1 MRIDNNGGGDMAGS
15 VLDGKS
21 ILAVDDE
28 LDILLLLEEFIL
40 DSCPHCKVDKAT
52 SYEEAVRLLELRGY
66 DVVILDI
73 MGVRGFDLLE
83 IAVKRNLKVAMFTA
97 HALTPDALKRSYEMG
112 ARAYLPKDKV
122 KEIVPF
128 LEDILQ
134 YDYQTGWKRLL
145 EKLHGF
151 FTERFESDWERKT
164 GLNWREWGK

>member
-1 MRIDNNGGGDMAGS
+1 MAGS

-28 LDILLLLEEFIL
+28 QDILLLLEEFIL
-40 DSCPHCKVDKAT
+40 DSCPKCKIDKAT
-52 SYEEAVRLLELRGY
+52 SYEEAVRLLEFKHY

-83 IAVKRNLKVAMFTA
+83 MAVKRNLKVAMFTA
-97 HALTPDALKRSYEMG
+97 HALTPEALKRSYDMG

-128 LEDILQ
+128 LEDVLL
-134 YDYQTGWKRLL
+134 YDYQAGWKRLL

-151 FTERFESDWERKT
+151 FTERFESDWEKKT